1 MQIETNSV
9 GSMKIYD
16 TMQKKVVPFRLNKNR
31 IVKMYVCGPTVYDS
45 PHIGHAKTYIFFD
58 ALAKYLRAKGF
69 HVFYVQN
76 ITDLDDKIIT
86 KAAQENL
93 PTEIISKRYLMDYL
107 KIMKSL
113 KIDSVNLYVPA
124 TMEFR
129 KIISQ
134 IKTLVRKGYA
144 YETDD
149 GVYFSVSRFP
159 DYGKLSGQDLNSLR
173 SGSRIDINENKR
185 DPRDFVIWKKMKP
198 GEPYWD
204 SPWGKGR
211 PGWHIEDTAIT
222 DAFLGK
228 TYDIHGG
235 GSDLIF
241 PHHEAEIAIERSV
254 SGRKILSRYWIHTG
268 MLNIEGEKMSKSLH
282 NYVTIDEVL
291 KDFTPEDLRYALL
304 NCQFNTQ
311 LSFSGELMEESR
323 KNVNAVSSIYNK
335 LRQKAGNENM
345 ENDYSVINSLDSFLE
360 YNFDFR
366 GMFSKLMSYVSEW
379 NKNLD
384 AMDSREASLSLSAL
398 KWVNEFTGVIR
409 EGENSAR
416 SDDLIR
422 LLLSARKSLRT
433 AKDFSSS
440 DAIRSGLRKLGVH
453 IEDQGSETIWWYS
466 DTEGE

>member
-93 PTEIISKRYLMDYL
+93 PIEIISKRYLMDYL

-323 KNVNAVSSIYNK
+323 KNVNALSSIYNK
-335 LRQKAGNENM
+335 LRQKAGDDNM

-398 KWVNEFTGVIR
+398 KWVNEFTGVIS

>member
-323 KNVNAVSSIYNK
+323 KNVNALSSIYNK
-335 LRQKAGNENM
+335 LKQKAGDENM
-345 ENDYSVINSLDSFLE
+345 ESDYSIINSLDSFLE

>member
-58 ALAKYLRAKGF
+58 ALAKYLRAQGF
-69 HVFYVQN
+69 QVFYVQN

-323 KNVNAVSSIYNK
+323 KNVNALSSIYNK
-335 LRQKAGNENM
+335 LKQKAGDENM
-345 ENDYSVINSLDSFLE
+345 ESDYSIINSLDSFLE

-398 KWVNEFTGVIR
+398 KWVNQFTGVIR

>member
-323 KNVNAVSSIYNK
+323 KNVNALSSIYNK
-335 LRQKAGNENM
+335 LRQKAGDDNM

-384 AMDSREASLSLSAL
+384 AMDSKEASLSLSAL
-398 KWVNEFTGVIR
+398 KWVNEFTGVIK

>member
-58 ALAKYLRAKGF
+58 ALAKYLRAQGF
-69 HVFYVQN
+69 QVFYVQN

>member
-58 ALAKYLRAKGF
+58 ALAKYLRAQGF
-69 HVFYVQN
+69 QVFYVQN

-323 KNVNAVSSIYNK
+323 KNVNALSSIYNK

>member
-323 KNVNAVSSIYNK
+323 KNVNALSSIYNK
-335 LRQKAGNENM
+335 LRQKAGDDNM

>member
-58 ALAKYLRAKGF
+58 ALAKYLRAQGF
-69 HVFYVQN
+69 QVFYVQN

-323 KNVNAVSSIYNK
+323 KNVNALSSIYNK
-335 LRQKAGNENM
+335 LRQKAGDDNM

-466 DTEGE
+466 DTESE

>member
-323 KNVNAVSSIYNK
+323 KNVNALSSIYNK
-335 LRQKAGNENM
+335 LRQKAGDDNM

-398 KWVNEFTGVIR
+398 KWVNEFTGVIK

>member
-16 TMQKKVVPFRLNKNR
+16 TMKKKIVPFRLNKNR

-134 IKTLVRKGYA
+134 IKTLLRKGYA

-323 KNVNAVSSIYNK
+323 KNVNALSSIYNK
-335 LRQKAGNENM
+335 LRQKAGDENM

-384 AMDSREASLSLSAL
+384 AMDSREASMSLSAL

>member
-58 ALAKYLRAKGF
+58 ALAKYLRAQGF
-69 HVFYVQN
+69 QVFYVQN

-323 KNVNAVSSIYNK
+323 KNVNALSSIYNK
-335 LRQKAGNENM
+335 LKQKAGDENM
-345 ENDYSVINSLDSFLE
+345 ESDYSIINSLDSFLE
-360 YNFDFR
+360 YNIDFR

-398 KWVNEFTGVIR
+398 KWVNQFTGVIR

-466 DTEGE
+466 DTESE

>member
-93 PTEIISKRYLMDYL
+93 PTEIISKRYLVDYL

-323 KNVNAVSSIYNK
+323 KNVNALSSIYNK
-335 LRQKAGNENM
+335 LRQKAGDDNM

-366 GMFSKLMSYVSEW
+366 GMFSKLMSNVSEW

>member
-93 PTEIISKRYLMDYL
+93 PIEIISKRYLMDYL

-323 KNVNAVSSIYNK
+323 KNVNALSSIYNK
-335 LRQKAGNENM
+335 LRQKAGDDNM

-384 AMDSREASLSLSAL
+384 AMDSKEASLSLSAL
-398 KWVNEFTGVIR
+398 KWVNEFTGVIK

>member
-93 PTEIISKRYLMDYL
+93 PIEIISKRYLMDYL

-323 KNVNAVSSIYNK
+323 KNVNALSSIYNK
-335 LRQKAGNENM
+335 LRQKAGDDNM

-398 KWVNEFTGVIR
+398 KWVNEFTGVIK

>member
-16 TMQKKVVPFRLNKNR
+16 TMKKKIVPFRLNKNR

-58 ALAKYLRAKGF
+58 ALAKYLKAKGF

-134 IKTLVRKGYA
+134 IKTLLRKGYA

-335 LRQKAGNENM
+335 LRQKAGDDNM

>member
-58 ALAKYLRAKGF
+58 ALAKYLRAQGF
-69 HVFYVQN
+69 QVFYVQN

-323 KNVNAVSSIYNK
+323 KNVNALSSIYNK
-335 LRQKAGNENM
+335 LKQKAGDENM
-345 ENDYSVINSLDSFLE
+345 ESDYSIINSLDSFLE

-398 KWVNEFTGVIR
+398 KWVNQFTGVIR

-466 DTEGE
+466 DTESE

>member
-323 KNVNAVSSIYNK
+323 KNVNALSSIYNK
-335 LRQKAGNENM
+335 LRQKAGDDNM

-398 KWVNEFTGVIR
+398 KWVNEFTGVIS

>member
-1 MQIETNSV
+1 
-9 GSMKIYD
+9 MKIYD

-323 KNVNAVSSIYNK
+323 KNVNALSSIYNK
-335 LRQKAGNENM
+335 LRQKAGDDNM

-384 AMDSREASLSLSAL
+384 AMDSKEASLSLSAL
-398 KWVNEFTGVIR
+398 KWVNEFTGVIK

>member
-58 ALAKYLRAKGF
+58 ALAKYLRAQGF
-69 HVFYVQN
+69 QVFYVQN

-134 IKTLVRKGYA
+134 IKTLLRKGYA

-323 KNVNAVSSIYNK
+323 KNVNALSSIYNK
-335 LRQKAGNENM
+335 LKQKAGDENM
-345 ENDYSVINSLDSFLE
+345 ESDYSIINSLDSFLE

-398 KWVNEFTGVIR
+398 KWVNQFTGVIR

-466 DTEGE
+466 DTESE

>member
-58 ALAKYLRAKGF
+58 ALAKYLKAKGF

-134 IKTLVRKGYA
+134 IKTLLRKGYA

-398 KWVNEFTGVIR
+398 KWVNEFTGVIK